1 MSAEEGS
8 KFWDEEKEKD
18 LVTDPRF
25 EAAIELRKQG
35 QYDDSIE
42 FFSEMLKTFE
52 GEEPPVFTAALYF
65 QYGSTL
71 VCSIEA
77 DEGSQD
83 HNSEQDQKEGT
94 AGKEIE
100 NNADKGIAADDT
112 TGKRTIEAEIADN
125 GESSSKKARTAAATG
140 ESSSSSSSSSADCC
154 NGGGNSGGSVVVDD
168 AAEEQSNDDDG
179 SESEGSTEGSTE
191 TVAWQCLDTARDLY
205 QQALALL
212 EGTAQGEAAA
222 AAADADAPRRCESV
236 LAARLRS
243 ELARTVSR
251 LGDLNMATGC
261 FADALVEYE
270 QVLKFRETAQQQK
283 KQGAPSSVA
292 DVCQLVD
299 TNMQVA
305 FAYLEHIN
313 ANGEVNVEV
322 QTTEGENVVV
332 TAAVDCKT
340 QMLAYREQAKKAME
354 TLITRL
360 ANEQIKCTR
369 EDQDAMCVQ
378 IQLLEE
384 FSTRLG

>member
-140 ESSSSSSSSSADCC
+140 ESSSSSSSSADCC

-191 TVAWQCLDTARDLY
+191 TVAWQCLDTA
-205 QQALALL
+205 A
-212 EGTAQGEAAA
+212 T
-222 AAADADAPRRCESV
+222 S
-236 LAARLRS
+236 
-243 ELARTVSR
+243 TNF
-251 LGDLNMATGC
+251 GDLNMATGC

-378 IQLLEE
+378 IQLH
-384 FSTRLG
+384 SAW